1 MPKIIFKCRYL
12 KSGAHA
18 ANLVEYMGTREGVE
32 KLPSQIR
39 IKPVTEKQ
47 KGMIADMVRQFPDTA
62 DLFEYKDYLEKPT
75 VENASEF
82 ITATYEQ
89 NLDQIGHQDVYVKY
103 IATRPHVEKAG
114 AHGLFSDVGNPI
126 VLSRVVDELAHH
138 EGNVWTPIISLRR
151 EEAARLGY
159 DHAAAWMNLLRG
171 KRNLFAEQMKISPE
185 NLRWYAAFHNEG
197 HHPHCHM
204 VVYSADPREGYAT
217 KPAIEK
223 MRSTLAHEIFKQDL
237 MQTYQEQTGM
247 RQKTAEQSRAVLAEM
262 IVQMESGTCENPV
275 IEGLLSQLSERL
287 RHTSGKKQYGYLKA
301 DVKALVDRIVDELAN
316 DSRVAKA
323 YAAWLDL
330 RNEVLHTYADKL
342 PEPLP
347 LSGQQEFKNIRNMV
361 IMEAMRIGDHT
372 ITFEDDEDMDGQP
385 DPGKVSRRKPV
396 PEDEVNANIDLP
408 SETEIPSP
416 LHTGSTSDQGASK
429 GEGRTATPHIEW
441 SDRYIVDH
449 PDSLHNPPLILAS
462 TRLMR
467 QLSRI
472 FQNQQELLYAPRT
485 ELDSKLRRRLRQKKI
500 AMGHA
505 DEEQT
510 PGQIH

>member
-18 ANLVEYMGTREGVE
+18 GNLVEYMGTREGVE

-39 IKPVTEKQ
+39 IKSATDKQ
-47 KGMIADMVRQFPDTA
+47 MNMITDLLRQFPDTA
-62 DLFEYKDYLEKPT
+62 DLFEYKDYLEKST

-82 ITATYEQ
+82 ITAAYEQ
-89 NLDQIGHQDVYVKY
+89 NMDQLGHQDVYVKY

-114 AHGLFSDVGNPI
+114 VHGLFSDAENPI
-126 VLSRVVDELAHH
+126 ILSRVVDEIAHH
-138 EGNVWTPIISLRR
+138 GGNVWTPIISLRR
-151 EEAARLGY
+151 EDAARLGY
-159 DHAAAWMNLLRG
+159 DHASAWMNLLRG

-204 VVYSADPREGYAT
+204 VVYSADSREGYVT

-223 MRSTLAHEIFKQDL
+223 MRSTLAQEIFKQDL

-247 RQKTAEQSRAVLAEM
+247 RQKTADQSRAVLTER
-262 IVQMESGTCENPV
+262 ISQMESGSCENPA
-275 IEGLLSQLSERL
+275 IETMLVQLSERL
-287 RHTSGKKQYGYLKA
+287 KHTSGKKQYGYLKA
-301 DVKALVDRIVDELAN
+301 DVKALVDRIVDELAK
-316 DSRVAKA
+316 DSRVEEA

-330 RNEVLHTYADKL
+330 RNEVLRTYADKL
-342 PEPLP
+342 PDPLP
-347 LSGQQEFKNIRNMV
+347 LSRQKEFKNIRNMV
-361 IMEAMRIGDHT
+361 IMEAMCVGDHT
-372 ITFEDDEDMDGQP
+372 ISLDGDEDLDTP
-385 DPGKVSRRKPV
+385 DPAKEYHSKPV
-396 PEDEVNANIDLP
+396 REYGENYSVDLQ
-408 SETEIPSP
+408 SDTEISSP
-416 LHTGSTSDQGASK
+416 IPAGSTSDHGA
-429 GEGRTATPHIEW
+429 GEDDGHATTSHAEW
-441 SDRYIVDH
+441 SDVYIFDH
-449 PDSLHNPPLILAS
+449 PDSLHNPSLFLAV

-472 FQNQQELLYAPRT
+472 FQDQQDRLRSPHV

-505 DEEQT
+505 AEEQT

>member
-32 KLPSQIR
+32 KLPPQIR

-47 KGMIADMVRQFPDTA
+47 KGMIADLVRQFPDTA
-62 DLFEYKDYLEKPT
+62 DLFEYKDFLEKST

-82 ITATYEQ
+82 ITAAYEQ
-89 NLDQIGHQDVYVKY
+89 NMDQLGHQDVYVKY
-103 IATRPHVEKAG
+103 IATRPHVEKVG
-114 AHGLFSDVGNPI
+114 VHGLFSDAGNPI
-126 VLSRVVDELAHH
+126 VLSRVVEEVANHR
-138 EGNVWTPIISLRR
+138 GNVWTPIISLRR
-151 EEAARLGY
+151 EDAARLGY

-185 NLRWYAAFHNEG
+185 NLCWYAAFHNEG

-204 VVYSADPREGYAT
+204 VVYSTDPREGYVT
-217 KPAIEK
+217 KPAIEM

-247 RQKTAEQSRAVLAEM
+247 RRKTAEQSRAVLAEM
-262 IVQMESGTCENPV
+262 IAQMESGTCENPD

-287 RHTSGKKQYGYLKA
+287 RHTSGKKQYGYLKS
-301 DVKALVDRIVDELAN
+301 DVKALVDRIVDELAK
-316 DSRVAKA
+316 DFRIAEA

-330 RNEVLHTYADKL
+330 RNEVLRTYADKL
-342 PEPLP
+342 PDPLP
-347 LSGQQEFKNIRNMV
+347 LSRQKEFKNIRNMV
-361 IMEAMRIGDHT
+361 IMEAMRVGDHT
-372 ITFEDDEDMDGQP
+372 INFEGDEDMDAQP
-385 DPGKVSRRKPV
+385 NPGKVSHSMPI
-396 PEDEVNANIDLP
+396 PEYEVNP
-408 SETEIPSP
+408 SIELQSNTEIPSSIP
-416 LHTGSTSDQGASK
+416 AGSTFDHGADE
-429 GEGRTATPHIEW
+429 GDGRTATAHAEW
-441 SDRYIVDH
+441 SDRYILDH
-449 PDSLHNPPLILAS
+449 PDSFHNPPLILAA

-472 FQNQQELLYAPRT
+472 FQNQQDRLYGPHA

-505 DEEQT
+505 AEEQT